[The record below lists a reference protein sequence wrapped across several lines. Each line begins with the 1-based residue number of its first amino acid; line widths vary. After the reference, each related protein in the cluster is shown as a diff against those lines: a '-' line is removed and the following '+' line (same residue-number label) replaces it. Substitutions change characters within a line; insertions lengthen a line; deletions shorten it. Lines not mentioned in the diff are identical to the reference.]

1 MGRLA
6 LVGFLVAGLLD
17 EIPMLHLAQVRAD
30 SAFRFEEDGAL
41 VREIES
47 SLSPGA
53 MVFQL
58 PHMTI
63 PVDRN
68 TRLPMVYYDPGRAY
82 VHSRALRWSW
92 GSMIGRTNGWA
103 CRVAAQPV
111 PAMVRALVTAG
122 FDGLWLDRWG
132 YTGVNRPRFDVI
144 ERELDSLAGE
154 GKRVSLARRYSY
166 YDLRPARER
175 LRRELG
181 DEALERDRQVL
192 LRTRRPS
199 PGAGRASAD
208 RGPELPG
215 SKP

>member
-1 MGRLA
+1 
-6 LVGFLVAGLLD
+6 VGLLD
-17 EIPMLHLAQVRAD
+17 EIPMAHLAQVRAD
-30 SAFRFEEDGAL
+30 SAFRFEEERTL
-41 VREIES
+41 VRQIES

-68 TRLPMVYYDPGRAY
+68 TRLPMLYYDPGRAY
-82 VHSRALRWSW
+82 VHSRTLRWSW
-92 GSMIGRTNGWA
+92 GSIIGRTNGWA

-111 PAMVRALVTAG
+111 PVMARALATAG

-132 YTGVNRPRFDVI
+132 YTGVNRPRFDTI
-144 ERELDSLAGE
+144 ERELDSLVGE
-154 GKRVSLARRYSY
+154 GKRVSVARRYAY

-175 LRRELG
+175 LRRERG
-181 DEALERDRQVL
+181 VEALERDRLDL
-192 LRTRRPS
+192 LDHPPPVARWTCL
-199 PGAGRASAD
+199 GD
-208 RGPELPG
+208 RGAELPG

>member
-1 MGRLA
+1 M
-6 LVGFLVAGLLD
+6 
-17 EIPMLHLAQVRAD
+17 
-30 SAFRFEEDGAL
+30 
-41 VREIES
+41 REIES

-132 YTGVNRPRFDVI
+132 YTGVNRPRFDVL

-181 DEALERDRQVL
+181 DEALERDRRDL
-192 LRTRRPS
+192 FAS
-199 PGAGRASAD
+199 PPPVTGWTCRGD
-208 RGPELPG
+208 RGLELPG